1 VRLPWEMLKP
11 ASWSTAALACVLV
24 LAACGRT
31 IGQPFDV
38 AATDA
43 LTPGESTY
51 EDAVVQL
58 GKANHFKGYG
68 HSVIAHWHY
77 LKDQPGG
84 TDYASVTIMFGRD
97 GRMIRI
103 VDRLESDVGGARV
116 AD

>member
-1 VRLPWEMLKP
+1 MRLPSDMLKP
-11 ASWSTAALACVLV
+11 ASCRIAILACVLV

-38 AATDA
+38 AAADA

-51 EDAVVQL
+51 EDAVVQF
-58 GKANHFKGYG
+58 GKASHFEGYG

-77 LKDQPGG
+77 LKDQPGA

-97 GRMIRI
+97 GRMVRI
-103 VDRLESDVGGARV
+103 VERLDSQPNGDG
-116 AD
+116 

>member
-1 VRLPWEMLKP
+1 MRPPSEMLKA
-11 ASWSTAALACVLV
+11 ASWRIAALACVLL

-38 AATDA
+38 AAADA

-51 EDAVVQL
+51 EDAMVQF
-58 GKANHFKGYG
+58 GKASHFKGYG
-68 HSVIAHWHY
+68 HGTIAHWHY

-97 GRMIRI
+97 GRMVRI
-103 VDRLESDVGGARV
+103 VERLDSD
-116 AD
+116 ADGR

>member
-1 VRLPWEMLKP
+1 MRLPSDMLKP
-11 ASWSTAALACVLV
+11 ASCWIAVLACVLM

-58 GKANHFKGYG
+58 GKASHFKGYS
-68 HSVIAHWHY
+68 HSMIAHWHY

-103 VDRLESDVGGARV
+103 VDRRESDVCGARV